1 MSNKKG
7 TWVWVNRVFA
17 IITAISIALMGLF
30 TTADVIWRWFTGEPI
45 GPVFSIC
52 ETLMAVMVFA
62 SLAPTQEAKGHI
74 NVTML
79 TMKLSQKW
87 KSILN
92 LIGLIVCLTFF
103 VLMFYMTVQDGMWA
117 YKVKSFRAG
126 DFYRFPTWWA
136 RMFVPVGIL
145 AMVGQLV
152 VETKAEIKGLFFS
165 KKAIDENE
173 RVKNINEKV
182 CEN

>member
-1 MSNKKG
+1 MSNSKG
-7 TWVWVNRVFA
+7 SWFKVNRVFA
-17 IITAISIALMGLF
+17 IITSIAIALMGLF

-52 ETLMAVMVFA
+52 ETLMAIMVFA

-74 NVTML
+74 NVTIL
-79 TMKLSQKW
+79 TMRLSKKW

-92 LIGLIVCLTFF
+92 LIGLLVCLTFF
-103 VLMFYMTVQDGMWA
+103 ALMCYMTIQDGMWA

-145 AMVGQLV
+145 AMIGQLV
-152 VETKAEIKGLFFS
+152 VEIKTELKGLFLLKDGLEEDLS
-165 KKAIDENE
+165 AQNISEN
-173 RVKNINEKV
+173 V
-182 CEN
+182 